1 MKLQDQHELYSDA
14 WEKISYELAKLRDS
28 GVSDEEIFEFGRSV
42 INHYDPAEKERLQKL
57 SDQQDALWKQAND
70 L

>member
-1 MKLQDQHELYSDA
+1 MNLQDQHELFSEA
-14 WEKISYELAKLRDS
+14 WEKISIQLAKLRDS
-28 GVSDEEIFEFGRSV
+28 GIPDEEIFRFGKSV

-70 L
+70 M